1 VDSEQDTYEMDSESW
16 EPSDEEVEYGDVQ
29 PESGEGARPGDR
41 GNRTTW
47 IAGGLAIAALVITT
61 CCLLAVVVYL
71 IQGGGGAADQPLA
84 TFTPVEPLL
93 ATPTETALPQVQPT
107 ATPAPAEPTATEGL
121 PPEPVINYP
130 SSGEVG
136 AAVTFDG
143 GQSRPGSSP
152 IAGYEWD
159 FGDGNRGS
167 GAVVEHAYDAA
178 GTYQVTL
185 TVTGEDGLSS
195 TSSPVQFTVHAAP
208 TPQPT
213 STSEPTVT
221 SVPPPVIDSF
231 EVTPDEI
238 AVGECVSISWSTSGA
253 TSWVNV
259 LRNDD
264 FIWENAPLTG
274 SLRDCPDASGDY
286 RYRIVAYNP
295 EDDRIRED
303 RQVTVTE

>member
-1 VDSEQDTYEMDSESW
+1 VAGS
-16 EPSDEEVEYGDVQ
+16 
-29 PESGEGARPGDR
+29 RDR

-47 IAGGLAIAALVITT
+47 IAAGVAIAALVVIT
-61 CCLLAVVVYL
+61 CCLLVTVVYL
-71 IQGGGGAADQPLA
+71 VRGGAGAEQSVA
-84 TFTPVEPLL
+84 TSTPVEQLQ
-93 ATPTETALPQVQPT
+93 ATPTATALPQVQPS
-107 ATPAPAEPTATEGL
+107 ATSAAAEPTATEGV
-121 PPEPVINYP
+121 PPQPVLNYP

-136 AAVTFDG
+136 EAVTFDG
-143 GQSRPGSSP
+143 SQSRPGSSP
-152 IAGYEWD
+152 IASYEWD
-159 FGDGNRGS
+159 FGDSNQGS
-167 GAVVEHAYDAA
+167 GAVVEHTYDAA

-195 TSSPVQFTVHAAP
+195 TSSPVQFTVHETATAQP
-208 TPQPT
+208 TETPQPT
-213 STSEPTVT
+213 ATPEPTST
-221 SVPPPVIDSF
+221 PISPPVIDSF
-231 EVTPDEI
+231 EVTPDQI
-238 AVGECVSISWSTSGA
+238 AVGECVSLSWSTSGA

-274 SLRDCPDASGDY
+274 SLRDCPDTSGEY